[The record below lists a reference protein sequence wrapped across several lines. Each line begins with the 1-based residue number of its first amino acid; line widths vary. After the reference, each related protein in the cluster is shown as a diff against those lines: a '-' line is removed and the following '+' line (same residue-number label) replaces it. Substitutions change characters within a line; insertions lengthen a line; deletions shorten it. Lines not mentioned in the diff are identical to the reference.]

1 LVVGGQVT
9 IFAIIPNPQI
19 KKSSSFSLFVII
31 ILLVAQS
38 AHSASSQMPEKTPV
52 FFELA
57 ITFAPGS
64 LLYFLTS
71 LPVSKLTIVLIVE
84 AVPELIVD

>member
-1 LVVGGQVT
+1 VGGHGT

-19 KKSSSFSLFVII
+19 KKSKFFSLFVII

-38 AHSASSQMPEKTPV
+38 AHSASEHMPEKTPV
-52 FFELA
+52 FFDLA

-64 LLYFLTS
+64 LLYILTS
-71 LPVSKLTIVLIVE
+71 AAGVS
-84 AVPELIVD
+84 